1 MENKKQFIKYFG
13 IILLIIGGL
22 GILGKLQDRVSNDEE
37 TIKSKDRNDFF
48 EVNTIMGGNKKEYSF
63 PLFRGGIINNVM
75 GGSEID
81 LRNSNIDKIATI
93 DVFLL
98 MGGAVIKVPKDWKVV
113 FDTVNIMGGTKDK
126 SESDDIYSKNT
137 SKKTLKIKG
146 TVLMGGLEIRRY

>member
-98 MGGAVIKVPKDWKVV
+98 MGGAC
-113 FDTVNIMGGTKDK
+113 F
-126 SESDDIYSKNT
+126 
-137 SKKTLKIKG
+137 
-146 TVLMGGLEIRRY
+146 